1 MTLPTT
7 MRAVVYHEYGSP
19 DVLTCDDVDTPAI
32 NDDEVLLRVLAT
44 SINSWDWDL
53 LTGTPFYSRIGG
65 MRRPKF
71 PVLGADVAGRVE
83 LVGKDVTRFKPGDEV
98 FGDLSASGWGGFAE
112 FAGAKEKTLALKPA
126 SLTFE
131 QAAAV
136 PQAAVLALQGLRD
149 KRDIQPGDKVLING
163 AGGGTGTFG
172 IQIAKSYGAEVT
184 AVDAGAKLD
193 IMRSL
198 GADHVIDYA
207 QDDFTD
213 SGETYDLILDVVAN
227 RSMRAYK
234 RSLAADGVC
243 VVVGGKTR
251 TLLGTVILG
260 GRNVVILIHRPNA
273 GDLAI
278 LGQMLEA
285 GTIEPIIDNT
295 FKLEDA
301 TAALRSF
308 GEGGVQG
315 KIVITP

>member
-1 MTLPTT
+1 MTVPTT

-19 DVLTCDDVDTPAI
+19 DVLSYGDLDIPVI
-32 NDDEVLLRVLAT
+32 KDDEVLLRVLAT

-53 LTGTPFYSRIGG
+53 LTGTPFHSRIGA
-65 MRRPKF
+65 MRRPRYS
-71 PVLGADVAGRVE
+71 VLGADVAGRVE

-112 FAGAKEKTLALKPA
+112 FASAKEKALALKPA

-149 KRDIQPGDKVLING
+149 KKDIQPGDKVLING
-163 AGGGTGTFG
+163 AGGGTGTFA

-193 IMRSL
+193 IMRSV
-198 GADHVIDYA
+198 GADHVIDYT
-207 QDDFTD
+207 QDDFTANAD
-213 SGETYDLILDVVAN
+213 TYDLILDVVAN

-234 RSLAADGVC
+234 RSLTAKGVC

-251 TLLGTVILG
+251 TILGTVFLG
-260 GRNVVILIHRPNA
+260 GRKVVILVHRPNA

-278 LGQMLEA
+278 LGQMVEA
-285 GTIEPIIDNT
+285 GTIEPIIDST

-301 TAALRSF
+301 VAALRSF
-308 GEGGVQG
+308 GEGGVRG